1 MNKNELKGVHF
12 PKSIK
17 YSLKSLGD
25 FASLSDKGD
34 ALYTSASIEDR
45 DGYGVSAILSINA
58 RSGIVNKILLPYLS
72 GVKYKVKQFYV
83 LKMNVK

>member
-1 MNKNELKGVHF
+1 MSKRCSL
-12 PKSIK
+12 PRSIK

-34 ALYTSASIEDR
+34 TLYTSASIEDS
-45 DGYGVSAILSINA
+45 DGYGVSLILSFNA
-58 RSGIVNKILLPYLS
+58 RSGIMNKILLPYIS

-83 LKMNVK
+83 FEDER